1 MRGMPATMRGSE
13 PPCGCTAE
21 NVFAGA
27 HYQCT
32 GKGRFDLKFGF
43 VISISAH
50 VDNDLKFYF
59 NQLQ

>member
-1 MRGMPATMRGSE
+1 MRGTPATMRGWE

-32 GKGRFDLKFGF
+32 GKGRFDLKFGC
-43 VISISAH
+43 VISFLVSTH
-50 VDNDLKFYF
+50 VDND
-59 NQLQ
+59 